1 MKGKNQK
8 KKIFVLNRIFEEHTD
23 LDHGLRMNEILTLL
37 DNHGI
42 DAERK
47 SVLDDIDTLKQLGVD
62 VGHEEGERKFR
73 LFSREFEVFEIKLL
87 VDSIQT
93 SKFLPQEKTDAL
105 VKKLMKLCSRH
116 ERHKLERQVI
126 VANRAKNLNTRIH
139 YSMDAIHEA
148 IANDTQISF
157 KYFNYDINKKRVFRK
172 KGATYRL
179 SPFAMIYTDDN
190 YYLLAFD
197 PEEKEIR
204 PFRVDRMDSVNVL
217 KAKRIGAEAFEKID
231 MSRYTNYT
239 FSMFGGEPVSVTL
252 RFQNPLMNTVID
264 RFGAD
269 VVTRKVDGYHFE
281 ITVPVAVSDQFY
293 GWVFGLGKKVRII
306 APESVKEGMKK
317 ALADIAQRY
326 EN

>member
-23 LDHGLRMNEILTLL
+23 PDHGLRMNEILALL
-37 DNHGI
+37 KNHGI
-42 DAERK
+42 DAECK
-47 SVLDDIDTLKQLGVD
+47 SVLDDIATLQELKVD
-62 VGHEEGERKFR
+62 VGLEDGGRKFR
-73 LFSREFEVFEIKLL
+73 LYSRTFDLFEIKLL

-93 SKFLPQEKTDAL
+93 SKFLPQEMTEKL
-105 VKKLMKLCSRH
+105 VNKLMQLCSRY
-116 ERHKLERQVI
+116 ERHTLRRQVV
-126 VANRAKNLNTRIH
+126 VANRTKNLNTRIH
-139 YSMDAIHEA
+139 YSMDSIHEA

-197 PEEKEIR
+197 PEVKEIR
-204 PFRVDRMDSVNVL
+204 PFRVDRMDGVNVL
-217 KAKRIGAEAFEKID
+217 KAKRVGSDEFAKID

-239 FSMFGGEPVSVTL
+239 FSMFGGEVESVTL
-252 RFQNPLMNTVID
+252 RFQNRLMNAVID

-269 VVTRKVDGYHFE
+269 VVTRKVDNYHFE
-281 ITVPVAVSDQFY
+281 ITVPVAVSQQFY
-293 GWVFGLGKKVRII
+293 GWIFGLGKAVRII
-306 APESVKEGMKK
+306 GPKSVKDGMKK

-326 EN
+326 E

>member
-8 KKIFVLNRIFEEHTD
+8 KKLFELNRILEEHTD
-23 LDHGLRMNEILTLL
+23 SDHGLRMKEILTMLG
-37 DNHGI
+37 NRGI

-47 SVLDDIDTLKQLGVD
+47 SVLDDINVLQELGVD
-62 VGHEEGERKFR
+62 VGLEEGGRKFR
-73 LFSREFEVFEIKLL
+73 LFSREFELFEIKLL

-93 SKFLPQEKTDAL
+93 SKFLPQEKTDTL

-197 PEEKEIR
+197 PEYKEIR
-204 PFRVDRMDSVNVL
+204 PFRVDRMDSVSVL

-239 FSMFGGEPVSVTL
+239 FSMFGGDVESVTL

-281 ITVPVAVSDQFY
+281 ITVPVAVSGQFY
-293 GWVFGLGKKVRII
+293 GWVFGLGKKVKIV

-326 EN
+326 E

>member
-23 LDHGLRMNEILTLL
+23 PDHGLRMNEILTFLK
-37 DNHGI
+37 NQGI

-47 SVLDDIDTLKQLGVD
+47 SVLDDIATLQELKVD
-62 VGHEEGERKFR
+62 VGLEDGGRKFR
-73 LFSREFEVFEIKLL
+73 LYSRTFDLFEIKLL

-93 SKFLPQEKTDAL
+93 SKFLPQEMTEKL
-105 VKKLMKLCSRH
+105 VNKLMQLCSRY
-116 ERHKLERQVI
+116 ERHTLRRQVV
-126 VANRAKNLNTRIH
+126 VATRTKNLNTRIH

-172 KGATYRL
+172 KGAAYRL

-197 PEEKEIR
+197 PEVKEIR
-204 PFRVDRMDSVNVL
+204 PFRVDRMDGVNVL
-217 KAKRIGAEAFEKID
+217 KAKRVGSDEFAKID

-239 FSMFGGEPVSVTL
+239 FSMFGGEVESVTL
-252 RFQNPLMNTVID
+252 RFQNRLMNAVID

-293 GWVFGLGKKVRII
+293 GWVFGLGKKVRIG

-317 ALADIAQRY
+317 ALADITQRY
-326 EN
+326 E

>member
-1 MKGKNQK
+1 MTG
-8 KKIFVLNRIFEEHTD
+8 
-23 LDHGLRMNEILTLL
+23 G
-37 DNHGI
+37 
-42 DAERK
+42 
-47 SVLDDIDTLKQLGVD
+47 
-62 VGHEEGERKFR
+62 
-73 LFSREFEVFEIKLL
+73 
-87 VDSIQT
+87 
-93 SKFLPQEKTDAL
+93 
-105 VKKLMKLCSRH
+105 
-116 ERHKLERQVI
+116 
-126 VANRAKNLNTRIH
+126 
-139 YSMDAIHEA
+139 
-148 IANDTQISF
+148 
-157 KYFNYDINKKRVFRK
+157 
-172 KGATYRL
+172 YRL

-239 FSMFGGEPVSVTL
+239 FSMFGGEPESVTL

>member
-8 KKIFVLNRIFEEHTD
+8 KKLFELNRILEEHTD
-23 LDHGLRMNEILTLL
+23 SDHGLRMNEILTML
-37 DNHGI
+37 DNRGI

-47 SVLDDIDTLKQLGVD
+47 SVLDDINVLQELGVD
-62 VGHEEGERKFR
+62 VGLEEGGRKFR
-73 LFSREFEVFEIKLL
+73 LFSREFELFEIKLL

-157 KYFNYDINKKRVFRK
+157 KYFDYDINKKRIFRK

-197 PEEKEIR
+197 PEVKEIR
-204 PFRVDRMDSVNVL
+204 PFRVDRMDGVSVL
-217 KAKRIGAEAFEKID
+217 KAKRVGAEAFEKID

-239 FSMFGGEPVSVTL
+239 FSMFGGEVESVTL
-252 RFQNPLMNTVID
+252 RFQNRLMNAVID

-293 GWVFGLGKKVRII
+293 GWVFGLGKKVRIV

-317 ALADIAQRY
+317 ALADITQRY
-326 EN
+326 E